1 MDGYEVKVSYSPDDA
16 CYVAQIVEFI
26 GCAVD
31 GPTPEAALARL
42 QDAKAEWIRV
52 VEANGYPIPAPRY
65 GKEVEFSETH
75 NLDLS
80 RAASAQNKK
89 LYCPRP
95 VDFRRVFF
103 CVFRVQYT

>member
-52 VEANGYPIPAPRY
+52 VQANGYPIPAPRY
-65 GKEVEFSETH
+65 EQKVGFSEVPHLALT
-75 NLDLS
+75 
-80 RAASAQNKK
+80 
-89 LYCPRP
+89 
-95 VDFRRVFF
+95 
-103 CVFRVQYT
+103 